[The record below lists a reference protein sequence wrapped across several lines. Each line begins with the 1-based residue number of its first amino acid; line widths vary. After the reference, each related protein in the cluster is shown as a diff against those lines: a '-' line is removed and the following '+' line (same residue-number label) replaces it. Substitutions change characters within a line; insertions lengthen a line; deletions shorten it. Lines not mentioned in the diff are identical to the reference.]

1 MVLGTFDQNVKICFE
16 HFFSPI
22 GYYTYLSNWKRGI
35 ERDKFMLNMLISEN
49 ILCKIMAKLS
59 M

>member
-1 MVLGTFDQNVKICFE
+1 MLKYVLNFLGPMI
-16 HFFSPI
+16 
-22 GYYTYLSNWKRGI
+22 YYAYLSNWKGGI
-35 ERDKFMLNMLISEN
+35 ERDKFIPNMLISQN